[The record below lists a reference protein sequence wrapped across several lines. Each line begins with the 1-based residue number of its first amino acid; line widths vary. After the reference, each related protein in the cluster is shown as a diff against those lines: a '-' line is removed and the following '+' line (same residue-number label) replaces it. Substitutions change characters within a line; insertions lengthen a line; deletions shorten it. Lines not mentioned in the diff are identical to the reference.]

1 MGKMSVRECQRPRT
15 IRDLRSVCALVVFL
29 VLVAGDDWCESHSA
43 ATVDTVC
50 KHHGADS
57 QICHAIT
64 ENQAAACESR
74 STATSGG
81 KLSTRNLSG
90 AKSERLGEA
99 MMSGRRRWRNRSPT
113 FFGRRRRSSSRRRCN
128 RAKCNDPNCD
138 AETMLKCP
146 TLHKS
151 VWWGNAQ
158 GAMNA
163 RFGYKEGQKDIDCT
177 LQRFLDAKSPAQAVV
192 PIVAHSMWGPKV
204 SADSKGLN
212 VKVAHTTCTAFDNT
226 YLLEAKAVCNPSY
239 GGYYTIKDRPVYM
252 CSRAGVI
259 APLNQYR
266 LQNQCCETKDYNH
279 VDGSCRRPSNM
290 KGMHSTHCRNAVVIA
305 KYNLCVTKTGKNGK
319 RIKECFE
326 YKYAKCYQ
334 CRNYIKLIEGGQ
346 GFTQGVTGRID
357 FVQNCK
363 DPKPCGTGMTDADR
377 KILLQN
383 AADQVAGF

>member
-1 MGKMSVRECQRPRT
+1 MSVRECQRPRT
-15 IRDLRSVCALVVFL
+15 IRDLRSVCALVIL

-64 ENQAAACESR
+64 ENQAAACEFR

-99 MMSGRRRWRNRSPT
+99 MMSGRRRSTRR
-113 FFGRRRRSSSRRRCN
+113 RRRRSTRRRRWVTRRRAKEKIARCN

-138 AETMLKCP
+138 AKTMLKCP

-151 VWWGNAQ
+151 VWWDNGDKWTSK
-158 GAMNA
+158 

-177 LQRFLDAKSPAQAVV
+177 FQRFLDAKSPAQAVV
-192 PIVAHSMWGPKV
+192 PLVGYSRWGPQV

-212 VKVAHTTCTAFDNT
+212 VKVASSLCTAFDNN
-226 YLLEAKAVCNPSY
+226 YLLQSKAVCNPSY
-239 GGYYTIKDRPVYM
+239 ASDYTYTIKDRPAYM

-259 APLNQYR
+259 APLGQIK
-266 LQNQCCETKDYNH
+266 LPNQCKKYKIWPLT
-279 VDGSCRRPSNM
+279 G
-290 KGMHSTHCRNAVVIA
+290 CRNAVVIA
-305 KYNLCVTKTGKNGK
+305 KYNLCVIQTGKNGK
-319 RIKECFE
+319 RIQECFE

-334 CRNYIKLIEGGQ
+334 CRNYIRSIDGYQ
-346 GFTQGVTGRID
+346 GFIFVPGHKYSNGRQD
-357 FVQNCK
+357 FVRNCK

-377 KILLQN
+377 KILMQN

>member
-1 MGKMSVRECQRPRT
+1 MGKIVCAQMPETAT
-15 IRDLRSVCALVVFL
+15 IRDLRSVCALVVIL

-64 ENQAAACESR
+64 ENQAAACEFR

-99 MMSGRRRWRNRSPT
+99 MMSGRRRSTRR
-113 FFGRRRRSSSRRRCN
+113 RRRRSLRRRWVTRRRAKEKIARCN

-138 AETMLKCP
+138 AKTMLKCP

-151 VWWGNAQ
+151 EWTGN
-158 GAMNA
+158 GDKWTSK
-163 RFGYKEGQKDIDCT
+163 RFGYKEHQKDIDCT

-192 PIVAHSMWGPKV
+192 PLVGYSRWGPQV

-212 VKVAHTTCTAFDNT
+212 VKVASSLCTAFDNN
-226 YLLEAKAVCNPSY
+226 YLLQSKAVCNPSFASDY
-239 GGYYTIKDRPVYM
+239 KIEDRPVYM

-259 APLNQYR
+259 APLGQFK
-266 LQNQCCETKDYNH
+266 LPNQCKKCTTNCQY
-279 VDGSCRRPSNM
+279 
-290 KGMHSTHCRNAVVIA
+290 STHYCRNAVVIA
-305 KYNLCVTKTGKNGK
+305 KYNLCVTQTGKNGK
-319 RIKECFE
+319 RIQECFE

-334 CRNYIKLIEGGQ
+334 CRNYIRSIDGSQ
-346 GFTQGVTGRID
+346 GFVLIPGHRYASNGRQD
-357 FVQNCK
+357 FVRNCK
-363 DPKPCGTGMTDADR
+363 DPKPCGTGMTDAHR
-377 KILLQN
+377 KILMQN